1 MRVRTH
7 IDRDEH
13 TVGEF
18 AFDRKDFG
26 ELTPV
31 GRSALLGLE
40 VGPLPGGQASIISRR
55 DSFGVDDDY
64 PVILT
69 IRMNVPGD
77 CRKQMLDVL
86 GPVPQVHEAAKLEL
100 AASTD
105 QINSVG
111 MGK

>member
-18 AFDRKDFG
+18 AFDRKDFE
-26 ELTPV
+26 ELTSV

-40 VGPLPGGQASIISRR
+40 LGPLPGGQASIISRM

-64 PVILT
+64 PVVLR

-77 CRKQMLDVL
+77 CRQQMLNVL
-86 GPVPQVHEAAKLEL
+86 GPVPQVHEAVEL
-100 AASTD
+100 DLGA
-105 QINSVG
+105 
-111 MGK
+111 